1 MLLTIAAVLACCT
14 LQASEITVGN
24 ETSTQEERI
33 IVQQD
38 LRITKFHIPRNSQNQ
53 RIQQKLEPLMQRLQ
67 RLDIADSKKLY
78 LFHCELT
85 FYE

>member
-14 LQASEITVGN
+14 LQASEITIGN
-24 ETSTQEERI
+24 ETSAQEERI

-38 LRITKFHIPRNSQNQ
+38 LRIAKFHILRKSQNE
-53 RIQQKLEPLMQRLQ
+53 RMQQELEPLTQRLQ
-67 RLDIADSKKLY
+67 RLDIANSKKLY
-78 LFHCELT
+78 LLHCELT